1 MLIVDTVLGNTSDK
15 QWHERAAKAKVDYLA
30 LDQWDAQKNRLR
42 RKTEQGNDVAI
53 SLPRNTFLHNGDV
66 LAFDEANNSM
76 IVAKISL
83 RDVLIIEI
91 KELLKKDQLPGDDHF
106 SALFGTM
113 IETRNQLGHL
123 DAVAVRVGLI
133 ALTSLHMLSM

>member
-1 MLIVDTVLGNTSDK
+1 MLIVESVLGNTSEQ
-15 QWHERAAKAKVDYLA
+15 QWQERAAKAKVDYLA

-42 RKTEQGNDVAI
+42 RKTEQGNDVAV
-53 SLPRNTFLHNGDV
+53 SLPRNTFLQNGDV

-91 KELLKKDQLPGDDHF
+91 KELLKKDQAELVRLCIELEH
-106 SALFGTM
+106 ALG
-113 IETRNQLGHL
+113 NQH
-123 DAVAVRVGLI
+123 
-133 ALTSLHMLSM
+133 